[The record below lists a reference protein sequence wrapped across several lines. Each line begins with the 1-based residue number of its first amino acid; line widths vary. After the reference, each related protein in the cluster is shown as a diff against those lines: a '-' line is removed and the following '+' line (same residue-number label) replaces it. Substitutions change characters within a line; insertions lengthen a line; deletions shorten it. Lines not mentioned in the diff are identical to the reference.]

1 MDGSDELDAEVA
13 ANCWGD
19 EVSTLVDWLDERV
32 AARFAD
38 DSEDALGILG
48 GLDPPPQDPSLLE
61 CCEIL
66 NR

>member
-1 MDGSDELDAEVA
+1 MPGDGFSALVDCLNAELDDAAE
-13 ANCWGD
+13 
-19 EVSTLVDWLDERV
+19 LVV
-32 AARFAD
+32 AARLAED
-38 DSEDALGILG
+38 DSEDDLGILG